1 MWSIVKLSM
10 RRMQRWEIGGSSS
23 SLGLPSWLSGK
34 EPAGDARD
42 VGSIPVLGR
51 SLGVGNGNPL
61 QYSCLEN
68 SMDRGA
74 CWAID
79 HEATKR

>member
-1 MWSIVKLSM
+1 MGSRVKLSM
-10 RRMQRWEIGGSSS
+10 RRMQRRETGGSSQG
-23 SLGLPSWLSGK
+23 LGLPSWLSGK

-42 VGSIPVLGR
+42 MGSIPGLGR
-51 SLGVGNGNPL
+51 SLGVGNGNKL

-79 HEATKR
+79 HEVAKR